1 MAKSIQDTYT
11 LSNGVEIPVMGLG
24 VYKNVDEEELAT
36 AVTSALEFGYRHIDT
51 AKVYK
56 NEKGVGEAIKNSGV
70 PREDIFVTTKVWNTD
85 QGYEKTLKAF
95 DKSLEALDMDYIDL
109 YLIHWP
115 MPGTYVDTWK
125 ALEKLYKDGKV
136 RAIGVS
142 NFNPHHLQDI
152 FDECEIKPMLN
163 QVEYHPHLAQ
173 PELKK
178 FCKSHGI
185 LLEAWS
191 PLKRGRMFDEPLIV
205 RLAEKYGKTPA
216 QIILRWDVETGV
228 STIPKSVSRD
238 RVRENGDIFDFGLT
252 PEEVSEITALDR
264 HERVGKDPDKVT
276 LETFGD

>member
-11 LSNGVEIPVMGLG
+11 LANGVEIPVMGLG
-24 VYKNVDEEELAT
+24 VYKNVDEQELAT
-36 AVTSALEFGYRHIDT
+36 AVTSALESGYRHVDT

-95 DKSLEALDMDYIDL
+95 ERSLEALDMDYIDL

-115 MPGTYVDTWK
+115 MPGTYVETWK

-178 FCKSHGI
+178 FCESHDI

-238 RVRENGDIFDFGLT
+238 RVRENGDIFDFELT

>member
-11 LSNGVEIPVMGLG
+11 LANGVEIPVMGLG
-24 VYKNVDEEELAT
+24 VYKNVDETELET

-56 NEKGVGEAIKNSGV
+56 NEKGVGEAVKKSGV
-70 PREDIFVTTKVWNTD
+70 PREDIFITTKVWNTD

-95 DKSLEALDMDYIDL
+95 DESLEALDMDYVDL

-115 MPGTYVDTWK
+115 MPGTYVETWK
-125 ALEKLYKDGKV
+125 ALEKIYKEGRA

-152 FDECEIKPMLN
+152 FNECEIKPMLN

-178 FCKSHGI
+178 FCDAHGI

-205 RLAEKYGKTPA
+205 RLSEKYGRTPA
-216 QIILRWDVETGV
+216 QIILRWDVQTGV

-238 RVRENGDIFDFGLT
+238 RVRENGDIFDFTLT
-252 PEEVSEITALDR
+252 EEEVREITALDR